1 MDVAAFDHFLTTT
14 RSVRKRLDLTRPVPR
29 ALIEQCV
36 EIALQA
42 PTGSNAQ
49 GWQFVVV
56 TDSAKRARIAQL
68 YKQAFDAYERTS
80 AWPRYESD
88 DPRGPQMPRVID
100 SARYLA
106 DHLHEV
112 PVFVIPCIQGRVEK
126 ASVVEQASVYG
137 SILPAAWSF
146 MLALRTRGLGTA
158 WTTLHLVHEKEVAKL
173 LGIPDAVT
181 QAALFPVAYFKGR
194 DFRRAERIPA
204 ASRTHWNV
212 WGEQRLNPG
221 RSA

>member
-1 MDVAAFDHFLTTT
+1 MDVAGLDHFLTTT
-14 RSVRKRLDLTRPVPR
+14 RSVRKRLDPKRPVPPH
-29 ALIEQCV
+29 LIEQCI

-49 GWQFVVV
+49 GWHFVVV
-56 TDSAKRARIAQL
+56 TEPAKRAEIARL
-68 YKQAFDAYERTS
+68 YKQAFDAYESRS
-80 AWPRYESD
+80 DWARYTSD
-88 DPRGPQMPRVID
+88 DPRSNQMPRVIQ

-112 PVFVIPCIQGRVEK
+112 PVLVIPCIEGRIEK
-126 ASVVEQASVYG
+126 ARVVEQASVYG

-146 MLALRTRGLGTA
+146 MLALRARGLGTA
-158 WTTLHLVHEKEVAKL
+158 WTTLHLVNEGEVAKL

-181 QAALFPVAYFKGR
+181 QVALFPVAYFTGQ

-204 ASRTHWNV
+204 GKLTYWNT
-212 WGEQRLNPG
+212 WGAR
-221 RSA
+221 R

>member
-1 MDVAAFDHFLTTT
+1 MDVAALDHWLSTT
-14 RSVRKRLDLTRPVPR
+14 RSVRKRLDLRRPVPPQ
-29 ALIEQCV
+29 LIEQSI

-49 GWQFVVV
+49 GWHFVVV
-56 TDSAKRARIAQL
+56 TDAAKRAEIARL
-68 YKQAFDAYERTS
+68 YKQAFDAYESRSEWTQ
-80 AWPRYESD
+80 YGSD
-88 DPRGPQMPRVID
+88 DPRAQQMPRVIQ

-126 ASVVEQASVYG
+126 ARVVEQASVYG

-158 WTTLHLVHEKEVAKL
+158 WTTLHLVHEAEVAKL

-181 QAALFPVAYFKGR
+181 QVALFPVAYFTGQ

-204 ASRTHWNV
+204 AKLTYWNT
-212 WGEQRLNPG
+212 WGAQR
-221 RSA
+221 

>member
-1 MDVAAFDHFLTTT
+1 MDVAALDHFLTTT
-14 RSVRKRLDLTRPVPR
+14 RSVRKRLDLSRPVPPR
-29 ALIEQCV
+29 LIEQCI

-42 PTGSNAQ
+42 PSGSNAQ
-49 GWQFVVV
+49 GWNFVVV
-56 TDSAKRARIAQL
+56 TDPVKRGRIAQL
-68 YKQAFDAYERTS
+68 YKQAFDAYES
-80 AWPRYESD
+80 HSEWPRYASD

-126 ASVVEQASVYG
+126 ARVVEQASVYG

-146 MLALRTRGLGTA
+146 MLALRARGLGTA
-158 WTTLHLVHEKEVAKL
+158 WTTLHLVHELEVAKL

-181 QAALFPVAYFKGR
+181 QVALFPVAYFTGQ
-194 DFRRAERIPA
+194 DFRRAERIPGTK
-204 ASRTHWNV
+204 RTHWNT
-212 WGEQRLNPG
+212 WGAQH
-221 RSA
+221 

>member
-1 MDVAAFDHFLTTT
+1 MDVAALDHWLSTT
-14 RSVRKRLDLTRPVPR
+14 RSVRKRLDLRRPVPPQ
-29 ALIEQCV
+29 LIEQSI

-49 GWQFVVV
+49 GWHFVVV
-56 TDSAKRARIAQL
+56 TDAAKRAEIARL
-68 YKQAFDAYERTS
+68 YKQAFDAYESRSEWTQ
-80 AWPRYESD
+80 YGSD
-88 DPRGPQMPRVID
+88 DPRAHQMPRVIQ

-126 ASVVEQASVYG
+126 ARVVEQASVYG

-158 WTTLHLVHEKEVAKL
+158 WTTLHLVHEAEVAKL

-181 QAALFPVAYFKGR
+181 QVALFPVAYFTGQ

-204 ASRTHWNV
+204 AKLTYWNT
-212 WGEQRLNPG
+212 WGAQR
-221 RSA
+221 